1 MKNSLKIMLAGVSVL
16 AMLTGC
22 AFTRSP
28 AADNVSA
35 ESPLASPVLGAVDS
49 ELTSDLDTEVSKRDA
64 SGEYDGSEAVM
75 LSPGEELT
83 ITEAGTY
90 ILSGTYTDQMLVV
103 AAGDEDK
110 VQIVLDGVTMTNSE
124 GPAIYV
130 QNADKGFITAAEG
143 TENFLS
149 DGADYTL
156 TDGDTTLD
164 AAVFSRD
171 DLTLNGSGSLTVN
184 GNYKHGVVSKDDLVV
199 TSADLTVT
207 AVNAGLNGKDCVK
220 LSGASD
226 SVTAGTDGIR
236 SDNASETDRG
246 FISVIDS
253 TLTVTA
259 GKDGIQAENSF
270 LAENSEISVTSGGG
284 AGTAGT
290 AGRTFGPWSSFG
302 TVSNESSKGVKS
314 GTSIEISGGSLTVD
328 SLDDSVHTNGSV
340 TVFSGTFDLR
350 SGDDGIHADEVVT
363 IAGGT
368 FSITAAEGIEGTV
381 IRISAGDIT
390 VQASDDGIN
399 AAHKSSVYTPSV
411 EISGGTVSI
420 SMGAGDTDG
429 IDANGN
435 ITISGGTISI
445 TGSSAFDY
453 DGTASL
459 TGGTV
464 IVNGQQVTSLQNQ
477 FGGMGGFGGGAGGQG
492 GQNGGFGG
500 GPGGGHGGQGGQNG
514 GFGGG
519 AHA

>member
-1 MKNSLKIMLAGVSVL
+1 MKNTLKMTLAGLSAL

-22 AFTRSP
+22 AFTRTT
-28 AADNVSA
+28 AAEA
-35 ESPLASPVLGAVDS
+35 QTTESTLASPVLVTAGS
-49 ELTSDLDTEVSKRDA
+49 ELTNALDIEVSKRDA
-64 SGEYDGSEAVM
+64 SGEYDASEAVT
-75 LSPGEELT
+75 LSPGEDLT

-103 AAGDEDK
+103 SAGDGDK
-110 VQIVLDGVTMTNSE
+110 VQIVLDGASMTNSE
-124 GPAIYV
+124 GPVIYV
-130 QNADKGFITAAEG
+130 QNADKVFITAADG

-156 TDGDTTLD
+156 TDEDTTLD

-171 DLTLNGSGSLTVN
+171 DLTLNGSGSLTVT
-184 GNYKHGVVSKDDLVV
+184 GNYKHGVVSKDDLVI

-207 AVNAGLNGKDCVK
+207 AVNVGLNGKDCVK
-220 LSGASD
+220 ISGASA

-236 SDNASETDRG
+236 SDNTAESDRG

-253 TLTVTA
+253 TLIITA
-259 GKDGIQAENSF
+259 EKDGIQAETAF
-270 LAENSEISVTSGGG
+270 LAENSSVSVTSGGG
-284 AGTAGT
+284 AGTAGA
-290 AGRTFGPWSSFG
+290 AGRSFGPWSSFG
-302 TVSNESSKGVKS
+302 TVSNESSKGVKA
-314 GTSIEISGGSLTVD
+314 GVSIEISGGSLTVD
-328 SLDDSVHTNGSV
+328 SLDDSIHTDGSV
-340 TVFSGTFDLR
+340 SILSGIFDLR
-350 SGDDGIHADEVVT
+350 SGDDGIHAEELVT
-363 IAGGT
+363 IGGGT

-381 IRISAGDIT
+381 IRISGGDIT
-390 VQASDDGIN
+390 IRASDDGIN
-399 AAHKSSVYTPSV
+399 AAHKSPDYTPAV
-411 EISGGTVSI
+411 EISGGTVVI

-435 ITISGGTISI
+435 ITISGGSISI

-464 IVNGQQVTSLQNQ
+464 TVNGQQVTSLQNQ
-477 FGGMGGFGGGAGGQG
+477 FGGMGGFGGGPGGQG
-492 GQNGGFGG
+492 GQGGGFGG
-500 GPGGGHGGQGGQNG
+500 GPGSQGG